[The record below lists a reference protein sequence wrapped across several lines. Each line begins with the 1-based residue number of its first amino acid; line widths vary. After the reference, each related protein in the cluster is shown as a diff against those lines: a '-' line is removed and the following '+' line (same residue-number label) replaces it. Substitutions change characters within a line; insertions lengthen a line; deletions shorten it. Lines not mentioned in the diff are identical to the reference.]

1 MCFTGLSWF
10 KHRNKYSIMNSLD
23 EINFLAPETIQ
34 DPVEANSLARRHAPI
49 YKVPQMENTYMVFS
63 YEHICEVN
71 SQPLLYSSK
80 SSSPL
85 LGKSLENPDCIEI
98 FNKGWPQSATLL
110 TNDPPSHEKFRK
122 LVNTAFTFAKVK
134 RMESKME
141 DITHKLIDSF
151 IAEKNCEF
159 ITQFAVPMPV
169 KMIGDQLGIPE
180 HEHFLVKEWSDAF
193 VDLLGSMRTDE
204 EDIAN
209 AKRVVEFQHK
219 MKSYHDLR
227 LETPSNDMLSDLA
240 NAKTEDGLSLTTA
253 ELLNVSQQLLVAGNE
268 TTSNL
273 LSGGLL
279 LLLQNPD
286 QMEIV
291 KADRSLIPNMIEEM
305 LRLESPSNTMWRT
318 STEDSE
324 INGVSIPKGA
334 TVLLRYG
341 SANRDETV
349 FENPDKFDVQR
360 KFTKKHLAFGHGIHT
375 CIGAML
381 SRKES
386 AVAFNILLDRLDNI
400 RLDHDKNDLKRLP
413 NLLLRGL
420 EKLYITFD

>member
-1 MCFTGLSWF
+1 
-10 KHRNKYSIMNSLD
+10 MNSLE

-34 DPVEANSLARRHAPI
+34 DPIGANSLARQYAPI
-49 YKVPQMENTYMVFS
+49 YRVPQMDKTYMVFS
-63 YEHICEVN
+63 YEHILEIN
-71 SQPLLYSSK
+71 SQPLLFSSK

-85 LGKSLENPDCIEI
+85 LGKSLENPLCMEI
-98 FNKGWPQSATLL
+98 YDKGWPQSATLL
-110 TNDPPSHEKFRK
+110 TNDPPSHDRFRK

-134 RMESKME
+134 KMESTME
-141 DITHKLIDSF
+141 AISHKLVDSF
-151 IAEKNCEF
+151 IADKGCEF
-159 ITQFAVPMPV
+159 ISQFAVPMPV

-180 HEHFLVKEWSDAF
+180 NEHFLVKEWSDAF

-219 MKSYHDLR
+219 MKFYHDER
-227 LETPSNDMLSDLA
+227 LITPTNDMLSDLA
-240 NAKTEDGLSLTTA
+240 NAKTDDGISLTTA
-253 ELLNVSQQLLVAGNE
+253 ELLNVSQQLVVAGNE

-279 LLLQNPD
+279 LLLKNPE

-291 KADRSLIPNMIEEM
+291 KADRTLIPNMIEEM

-318 STEDSE
+318 STADTE
-324 INGVSIPKGA
+324 INGVKIPKGS

-349 FENPDKFDVQR
+349 FENPNQFNVQR
-360 KFTKKHLAFGHGIHT
+360 KFIKKHLAFGHGIHT

-381 SRKES
+381 ARKES
-386 AVAFNILLDRLDNI
+386 AVAFNVILDRLSNI
-400 RLDHDKNDLKRLP
+400 RLDEEKNDLKRLP

-420 EKLYITFD
+420 EKLYINFD